1 MQLRNN
7 RKVDSVVIEIDGV
20 RHKLVSGECSCD
32 ECSIKEDC
40 TRVYLCNAFSLG
52 THFELENKLLEEYK

>member
-7 RKVDSVVIEIDGV
+7 RKVDSVVIEIDGI
-20 RHKLVSGECSCD
+20 RHKLVPGECSCD

-40 TRVYLCNAFSLG
+40 TRVYLCNAFSLD
-52 THFELENKLLEEYK
+52 THFELEKIIAE